1 MREVVVQPQMGSR
14 VLLTLAC
21 LIVLIAGLRAGESVV
36 VPFLLS
42 VFLAMLGIPLQ
53 TWLRQHGMPRSLAIV
68 VVVLTLVGVLVGVG
82 VIVGGSLNAFVNA
95 LPEYEARL
103 TGLLDSVETQL
114 AAWGINISVSA
125 LDELI
130 NPGQILQLASS
141 LFFGVAGIL
150 SNFLLVI
157 LTMIFIL
164 VEAVGFP
171 AKLQAAFGDA
181 GAKVSQL
188 SNVMTQVHHYL
199 MIKTTISFVTGLG
212 LGLWVWIWG
221 VDFPILWGLL
231 AFLLNYVPNIGS
243 ILAAVPPVLVGL
255 IQPGGSVGL
264 SLAVASGY
272 VAVNLVLGNFVEPR
286 VMGQRLGLSTLVVF
300 VSLVFWGWVWGAVG
314 MLLSVPLTM
323 VVKIL
328 MQNSD
333 ELRWVAILLG
343 KSPDEL
349 PSPTPSE

>member
-53 TWLRQHGMPRSLAIV
+53 TWLRQHGVPRPLAIV

-95 LPEYEARL
+95 LPEYENRL
-103 TGLLDSVETQL
+103 TRLLDSVETQL
-114 AAWGINISVSA
+114 AAWGINLSVSA

-157 LTMIFIL
+157 LTMIFML
-164 VEAVGFP
+164 VEAAGFP

-333 ELRWVAILLG
+333 ELRWVAVLLG